1 MELTVGAVLEGKIK
15 SITNFGAFVSLPEN
29 KTGMVHISEVAN
41 AYVSDIRQHLTE
53 GQDVKVMVIGTENGK
68 INLSIKRLEPKPQR
82 EGGNF
87 QQRREG
93 GNFQRREGEG
103 FQRREGGYSQR
114 REGEG
119 FQRREG
125 GNFQRREGGNFQNR
139 EGGNFQPRDNRP
151 QRAPVQPAA
160 PKTADQLFE
169 EKLKAFMTESDSKL
183 SGMRQYADQRG
194 RSRRRG

>member
-1 MELTVGAVLEGKIK
+1 MELTVGTVLEGKVK
-15 SITNFGAFVSLPEN
+15 SITNFGAFISLPEN

-82 EGGNF
+82 DNNGGRSNF
-87 QQRREG
+87 RGNNGGQRREG
-93 GNFQRREGEG
+93 GSSQLREQG
-103 FQRREGGYSQR
+103 Q
-114 REGEG
+114 
-119 FQRREG
+119 
-125 GNFQRREGGNFQNR
+125 
-139 EGGNFQPRDNRP
+139 NRP
-151 QRAPVQPAA
+151 QRAPIQPAA

-183 SGMRQYADQRG
+183 SSIKAYSDHRSK
-194 RSRRRG
+194 SRRRG

>member
-1 MELTVGAVLEGKIK
+1 MELTVGAIVEGKVK
-15 SITNFGAFVSLPEN
+15 SITNFGAFVSLPEG

-53 GQDVKVMVIGTENGK
+53 GQDVKVMVIGMENGK

-82 EGGNF
+82 EQGSKPAYRGGNG

-93 GNFQRREGEG
+93 
-103 FQRREGGYSQR
+103 
-114 REGEG
+114 
-119 FQRREG
+119 
-125 GNFQRREGGNFQNR
+125 FQNR
-139 EGGNFQPRDNRP
+139 ESRPSRENSRP
-151 QRAPVQPAA
+151 QQRVPMQPAA

-183 SGMRQYADQRG
+183 SGIKQYADH
-194 RSRRRG
+194 RSSSRPRRRG